1 MKKITREW
9 LNAAN
14 DDLKVIAKIIDVGD
28 LSHIVA
34 FHTQQSIE
42 KSFKAIIDEFELGFV
57 KSHKL
62 LNLFG
67 IAEKKLNISI
77 DEDILNELDSL
88 YIDSRYPSNLG
99 LLPEGKPSHD
109 DAVRFFDYAKKI
121 VCQIEKILSS

>member
-1 MKKITREW
+1 MPSKFRAIIV
-9 LNAAN
+9 
-14 DDLKVIAKIIDVGD
+14 DDERLARQD
-28 LSHIVA
+28 L
-34 FHTQQSIE
+34 
-42 KSFKAIIDEFELGFV
+42 KAIIDEFELGFV